1 MKVSNYKWLAKHFTI
16 SEIRTVH
23 VNYPHIRS
31 AYQQFK
37 NSLTVKLGVV
47 LLQKMPQ
54 YPSV

>member
-37 NSLTVKLGVV
+37 NSLTVKLV